1 MIRQIENTQSDV
13 VAFEAE
19 GEITEP
25 DFKDVVMPA
34 VEKVVKEHDELNY
47 LLLLNTELK
56 NFSMQAWMQD
66 ALLGLKN
73 ITKWRRVAIV
83 TDNQYIRKFTDGFSY
98 FVPGEFKGFD
108 KANLPEALTWVG
120 AH

>member
-1 MIRQIENTQSDV
+1 MTCPFGTVLAELSPLNKKITTTMIRQLPNTPSNV

-19 GEITEP
+19 GEITKP
-25 DFKDVVMPA
+25 DFTETVMPA
-34 VEKVVKEHDELNY
+34 VEKAVKQHDELNY

-56 NFSMQAWMQD
+56 NFTMQAWMQD

-83 TDNQYIRKFTDGFSY
+83 T
-98 FVPGEFKGFD
+98 
-108 KANLPEALTWVG
+108 
-120 AH
+120 